1 MRYGLVMAQY
11 AGRPESPALERLE
24 RLHDEDR
31 RMLAALHRHHGLA
44 LARID
49 LRLTAIEEKLAKS
62 ANIVKIAIGF
72 GVPVLVLLMTGNMD
86 AAIRVLAVFF
96 GNAR

>member
-1 MRYGLVMAQY
+1 MAQNTGEPT
-11 AGRPESPALERLE
+11 AQDRAHLA

-31 RMLAALHRHHGLA
+31 HMLRTVQRHHGLA

-49 LRLTAIEEKLAKS
+49 LRLTAIEARLTTS

-72 GVPVLVLLMTGNMD
+72 GVPVLVLLTTGDMD